1 MPANLRS
8 IKSARIFPLP
18 EWYLPKGTT
27 NASDQRLEEAS
38 SSCERWG
45 IGFAGIV
52 VVAVIAELIIAWIQ
66 PPYLL
71 FLTESAFS
79 DAVIAIGIAGE
90 VLLGT
95 IWNNHIQ
102 TELRRRSNE
111 RLGSAVQSAGEATAR
126 AEEARLEIARLSTP
140 RVRLLTPEACEAI
153 VAKMLPF
160 RGTRIVIGH
169 AENGREQWDFCWAF
183 EPLIRQAHW
192 QFLDWNPG
200 PLPLPGHSR
209 AGVFVKVNWTMQH
222 RLYGVANV
230 SNISIE
236 LNPENRDELL
246 PAATALAGALNG
258 VGIAAVVEPHPIS
271 GISGI
276 KDAVHF
282 LVGDRE

>member
-160 RGTRIVIGH
+160 RGTRRSRTVGFLLGVRAAH
-169 AENGREQWDFCWAF
+169 STS
-183 EPLIRQAHW
+183 PLAIFGLESWPATT
-192 QFLDWNPG
+192 
-200 PLPLPGHSR
+200 SR
-209 AGVFVKVNWTMQH
+209 ALASGSVRQGKLDDAAPFIWRCECLQH
-222 RLYGVANV
+222 
-230 SNISIE
+230 
-236 LNPENRDELL
+236 LNR
-246 PAATALAGALNG
+246 TK
-258 VGIAAVVEPHPIS
+258 S
-271 GISGI
+271 R
-276 KDAVHF
+276 K
-282 LVGDRE
+282 